1 VCARDG
7 VAHDVAAKPRA
18 AKPRP
23 TRRSRRPRG
32 EAAALRH
39 VAAKPRA
46 AKPRIVLDKVGRIA
60 SDSIHLAD
68 IS

>member
-7 VAHDVAAKPRA
+7 VAHDVAAKRA
-18 AKPRP
+18 ANGL
-23 TRRSRRPRG
+23 RG

-46 AKPRIVLDKVGRIA
+46 AKPRII
-60 SDSIHLAD
+60 
-68 IS
+68 